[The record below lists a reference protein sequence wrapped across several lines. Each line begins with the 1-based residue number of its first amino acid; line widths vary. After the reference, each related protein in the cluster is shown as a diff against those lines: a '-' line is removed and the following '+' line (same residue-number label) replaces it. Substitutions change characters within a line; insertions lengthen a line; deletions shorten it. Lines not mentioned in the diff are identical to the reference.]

1 MIVLSYIV
9 DSHACVNVIH
19 IIEAI
24 LDACVYTISS
34 VHFNSDTENSLCR
47 SVHFWFVFVSFPFV
61 YNLLLFRGG
70 CCLVEVSRFITTA
83 IFLYSLLT
91 FRGLENEMVFHS
103 ALVDRRSLHNHSKH
117 MKTTD
122 TACRVLIFIFIMG
135 YHEIVVYYTEFSLF
149 LCIKG
154 GKTGHAN
161 SI

>member
-19 IIEAI
+19 IIKAI

-83 IFLYSLLT
+83 IF
-91 FRGLENEMVFHS
+91 
-103 ALVDRRSLHNHSKH
+103 
-117 MKTTD
+117 
-122 TACRVLIFIFIMG
+122 FIFTS
-135 YHEIVVYYTEFSLF
+135 HFSRAGEWNGIPQRTCRPSIIAQPF
-149 LCIKG
+149 
-154 GKTGHAN
+154 KTYENDRYRVPGSHFHIHHGLSWDCCVLYRIQ
-161 SI
+161 SIFVHKRGEDRPC